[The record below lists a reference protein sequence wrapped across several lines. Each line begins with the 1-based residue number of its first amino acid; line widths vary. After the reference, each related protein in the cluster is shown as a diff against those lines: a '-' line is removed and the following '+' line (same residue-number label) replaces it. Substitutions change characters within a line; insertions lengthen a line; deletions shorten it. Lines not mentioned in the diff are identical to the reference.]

1 MNNSHMS
8 KIGSVHELVEAFGGT
23 TAVARWLGVTKSCV
37 SNWRADGAVPRGY
50 HLQIF
55 LEAKRRS
62 LTIQP
67 AVFNMPA
74 EYFDTHP
81 AE

>member
-1 MNNSHMS
+1 MNNNLMS
-8 KIGSVHELVEAFGGT
+8 RIGSVDELVDAFGGT

-50 HLQIF
+50 HLQIY

-62 LTIQP
+62 LPIHAT
-67 AVFNMPA
+67 VFNMPA
-74 EYFDTHP
+74 DLFETS
-81 AE
+81 E